1 MRTRSRRLKNRSR
14 RRRKRRFLNGP
25 GATCDI
31 QSPVSLN
38 QRPGRTAGSG
48 KRRLD
53 GWTRSIPKETE
64 RACRTSTA
72 RPAEQVAICI
82 LMPSLNGLINGFSWS
97 GLSLHYKDMG
107 WPIARSGVGCAIGFA
122 FRAVFQQVQLRA
134 GFWVMVPL
142 GIIHLTAAILGIF
155 YTTEE
160 WAVIVEIACLQC
172 LDSAITIEGLAFD
185 VFGLSENL
193 ARQAS
198 STLLACFTISVA
210 SAVTI
215 GGVIYD
221 LAGWQGMST
230 FHAICQACLLLLFVT
245 QPMCLLSFK
254 EFFFPQPEELE
265 DEEDEEITTAGF
277 TGVLPVESTPT
288 KKEAGPAA
296 LAAAAELPGQP
307 EPVVEDLEVEE
318 LQDIPLPPPVPPIVE
333 TPGAGASA
341 ASAAGA
347 GPASQGGTESGT
359 ARPKLAGLRGSMASQ
374 GGTARGSRAPR
385 GTLMS
390 TGGGHR
396 GTVASTGGAARGTVV
411 SGRGSMASFAGAAR
425 ESQVSRATM
434 LMNRASQTSWALRQS
449 QASGVSGVA
458 RHTRGSQM
466 SRSSAFSALSS
477 FSDNFQH
484 HFGASNVLRP
494 SVAQRT
500 GGADPVRRQ
509 SVLTALTERTEG
521 TQESEGRSIVG
532 KTKSTKGGLPKD
544 LRLPAALLVLCC
556 FNNTF
561 SYNTEF
567 ATFAIFFKE
576 HHGWNSATF
585 ASIAQT
591 SGDLIAAVMMKIL
604 GGSVDDGVDRTFWRN
619 LISQP
624 YNLSWL
630 LAFWILFNM
639 GMISPFLPLA
649 VTAQVFMGTVYV
661 YTSKFTT
668 DLNLF
673 YSLGDSAVFLSLQV
687 YGKNADALGG
697 CISSFLA
704 TWLYDEVSPFAPFFL
719 STVVS
724 FLILIFYTMGF
735 CRRVGFGDDIETAEA
750 KRGRRLGL
758 RRDSKWSVV
767 SRKST
772 CTNRSEERIQE
783 VKGIL
788 DDIREEA

>member
-1 MRTRSRRLKNRSR
+1 M
-14 RRRKRRFLNGP
+14 
-25 GATCDI
+25 
-31 QSPVSLN
+31 
-38 QRPGRTAGSG
+38 
-48 KRRLD
+48 
-53 GWTRSIPKETE
+53 
-64 RACRTSTA
+64 
-72 RPAEQVAICI
+72 
-82 LMPSLNGLINGFSWS
+82 
-97 GLSLHYKDMG
+97 
-107 WPIARSGVGCAIGFA
+107 GCAIGFA

-466 SRSSAFSALSS
+466 SRSSVPWCKCGVFWTFSTGWKWEPPKTTSAISICLLLFLSS
-477 FSDNFQH
+477 IGPQLSTGFLRLVLLQRQLSTSLRRQQRLAPQRGAAHRRCRPRAAAECPHGADRAHRGNAGVGGPIH
-484 HFGASNVLRP
+484 HGEDQEYQGRP
-494 SVAQRT
+494 SKGLKAGKCLFRS
-500 GGADPVRRQ
+500 GKDWK
-509 SVLTALTERTEG
+509 
-521 TQESEGRSIVG
+521 GR
-532 KTKSTKGGLPKD
+532 D
-544 LRLPAALLVLCC
+544 
-556 FNNTF
+556 
-561 SYNTEF
+561 
-567 ATFAIFFKE
+567 
-576 HHGWNSATF
+576 
-585 ASIAQT
+585 
-591 SGDLIAAVMMKIL
+591 
-604 GGSVDDGVDRTFWRN
+604 
-619 LISQP
+619 
-624 YNLSWL
+624 
-630 LAFWILFNM
+630 
-639 GMISPFLPLA
+639 
-649 VTAQVFMGTVYV
+649 
-661 YTSKFTT
+661 
-668 DLNLF
+668 
-673 YSLGDSAVFLSLQV
+673 
-687 YGKNADALGG
+687 
-697 CISSFLA
+697 
-704 TWLYDEVSPFAPFFL
+704 
-719 STVVS
+719 
-724 FLILIFYTMGF
+724 
-735 CRRVGFGDDIETAEA
+735 
-750 KRGRRLGL
+750 
-758 RRDSKWSVV
+758 
-767 SRKST
+767 
-772 CTNRSEERIQE
+772 
-783 VKGIL
+783 
-788 DDIREEA
+788 